1 MSHLLDLFLLDNLS
15 EQIICGTATAYNNA
29 DEGGTDVK
37 FNRHVRAIVANHYG
51 GGAIAVVITTFSNG
65 TVKFKTTYSKPVPVL
80 YIAILG
86 EKIN

>member
-1 MSHLLDLFLLDNLS
+1 MS
-15 EQIICGTATAYNNA
+15 EQIVSGNTIAYNVNN
-29 DEGGTDVK
+29 EGGTDVK

-65 TVKFKTTYSKPVPVL
+65 TVKFKTSYINPVPVL

>member
-1 MSHLLDLFLLDNLS
+1 MFMDYLINFLDNLS

-29 DEGGTDVK
+29 NEGGTDVK

-51 GGAIAVVITTFSNG
+51 GGAIAVVITTFLNG
-65 TVKFKTTYSKPVPVL
+65 VVKFKTAYSKPVPVL

>member
-1 MSHLLDLFLLDNLS
+1 MS

-51 GGAIAVVITTFSNG
+51 GGAIAVIFHININVLL
-65 TVKFKTTYSKPVPVL
+65 TYS
-80 YIAILG
+80 
-86 EKIN
+86 

>member
-1 MSHLLDLFLLDNLS
+1 MIIY
-15 EQIICGTATAYNNA
+15 EQIICGTATAYNN
-29 DEGGTDVK
+29 DNEGGTDVK

-51 GGAIAVVITTFSNG
+51 CGVISVVITSFSNG
-65 TVKFKTTYSKPVPVL
+65 IVKFKTSYIKPVPVL